1 LWKIPY
7 NGKGE
12 PEKRVV
18 MIKRAAKLARYS
30 QEVKIIG
37 SSDGNHSKVGYG
49 LTRGSSQEMN
59 VDQTHTY
66 ISFPPTLLWFAADK
80 IGEGMQ
86 NGRELAL
93 FEDTQVI
100 SGHGTTAFWKLAN
113 RKGSAL
119 PRHELCFSVVAT
131 TRSLDVAAETV
142 SEAEEWKKSL
152 DTLLEIFKP
161 INERTVI
168 ENQENLYSQ
177 QLLNLGVGEGQST
190 PPPPPTQHSKTS
202 PIFRHAPPVVS
213 SPQDEMDALQQEA
226 LTKQM
231 FAAANACD
239 NLQLSEVLGNN
250 IPVNI
255 MEPATFDTPLMI
267 CVRNGNAEGTQLC
280 LDYGARN
287 DPHPDFGQTALHAGV
302 DAGQYNAVVVLME
315 AAAESQADSIISNL
329 ADPSGQ
335 TPLHLSSLR
344 GNDRILELLLTHG
357 ADISRVDDKGQ
368 TSLHVT
374 CAAGHKSCLA
384 VLLDHGGDTLLEET
398 DNNGNCC
405 LHYAAMYGRLAC
417 VRLLLETAAE
427 VMTRNNRGLTPYNL
441 ASVKGHHQV
450 GLLLLDYQ
458 DSAAADITST
468 PLKTPSKLNTNYNDV
483 DDDENEGSD
492 AFTIG
497 IRDVPKD
504 NHRSGLALKNPHEL
518 SNIALPRP
526 HTSNSPLVSNHKSYV
541 NSPLTSNTGYH
552 VVSSQRPQTARTSND
567 IPLYSPN
574 NAHSARERPTPNLF
588 DGMQVNNKQNQFKA
602 KEQGIGS
609 SFNNNNNS
617 NSTTI
622 STTPTNN
629 NYNQLSPSPSAYVD
643 AFSAPQQQNHY
654 LPTPGNDSLNDSYNQ
669 QFYSPLPH
677 PNHISKGHSPDYGNF
692 INDVDNQQNQVEDH
706 EEEYYGEENDIEFIG
721 DISEA
726 VENFLYDNVSW
737 SSYYTGINK

>member
-1 LWKIPY
+1 
-7 NGKGE
+7 
-12 PEKRVV
+12 

-37 SSDGNHSKVGYG
+37 SSNGNHSKVGYG
-49 LTRGSSQEMN
+49 LTHGTSQVMN

-66 ISFPPTLLWFAADK
+66 ISFPPTLLWFSADK

-93 FEDTQVI
+93 FEDTQII

-113 RKGSAL
+113 RKGAAL

-152 DTLLEIFKP
+152 DILLDIFKP
-161 INERTVI
+161 ISERSEI
-168 ENQENLYSQ
+168 DIQQNNYSQ
-177 QLLNLGVGEGQST
+177 ELLNLGIGEGQST
-190 PPPPPTQHSKTS
+190 PPPPPPTHHSKTS
-202 PIFRHAPPVVS
+202 PIFRHAPPQVS
-213 SPQDEMDALQQEA
+213 TPQEEMNALQQEA

-231 FAAANACD
+231 FAAANASD
-239 NLQLSEVLGNN
+239 NLQLKEVLNHN

-267 CVRNGNAEGTQLC
+267 CVRNGNTEGTQIC
-280 LDYGARN
+280 LDHGARN

-302 DAGQYNAVVVLME
+302 DAGHYDAVLVLML

-344 GNDRILELLLTHG
+344 GNARILELLLTHG

-368 TSLHVT
+368 TSLHLT

-384 VLLDHGGDTLLEET
+384 VLLDHGGDILLEET
-398 DNNGNCC
+398 DNSGNCC

-441 ASVKGHHQV
+441 ASAKGHHQV
-450 GLLLLDYQ
+450 GLLLLEYQ
-458 DSAAADITST
+458 DSAAAVIKST
-468 PLKTPSKLNTNYNDV
+468 PLKTPSKLNTNYD
-483 DDDENEGSD
+483 DDDEDDKNKGSN

-497 IRDVPKD
+497 IRDEPKL
-504 NHRSGLALKNPHEL
+504 SLKNPYEV

-526 HTSNSPLVSNHKSYV
+526 HTSNSPLVNHKSYL
-541 NSPLTSNTGYH
+541 NSPITPNAGYH

-567 IPLYSPN
+567 NPIYSPN
-574 NAHSARERPTPNLF
+574 TTNSARERPTPNLF
-588 DGMQVNNKQNQFKA
+588 DGMQVHNKPNPFKA

-609 SFNNNNNS
+609 SFNNNNS
-617 NSTTI
+617 NSPI
-622 STTPTNN
+622 ILSPNYNN
-629 NYNQLSPSPSAYVD
+629 HNQLSPSPSAYVD
-643 AFSAPQQQNHY
+643 AYATSQPLNRY
-654 LPTPGNDSLNDSYNQ
+654 PPTPGNESLNDSYNQ
-669 QFYSPLPH
+669 PFYSPLPH
-677 PNHISKGHSPDYGNF
+677 PNHVSKGHSPVYGNYT
-692 INDVDNQQNQVEDH
+692 NDNQQNYVEAH
-706 EEEYYGEENDIEFIG
+706 VEEYYEEENDIEFIS
-721 DISEA
+721 DIAEA
-726 VENFLYDNVSW
+726 IENFYYDNVSW
-737 SSYYTGINK
+737 NSYYTGINNTYNIYIFIK